1 MYGIV
6 KDVLINNKSTT
17 KLILLSF
24 MNYRCIKL
32 QLLKLNLRKQKR
44 TLTNL

>member
-17 KLILLSF
+17 KLLSLSF
-24 MNYRCIKL
+24 MNYHYIKL
-32 QLLKLNLRKQKR
+32 QLLEFILRK
-44 TLTNL
+44 